1 MRKDNKTIVA
11 GYDYSSREKRE
22 KTVSELFER
31 AKNARRIIEP
41 MWQECNEYY
50 NFIHRASYQTSEFA
64 REQGLD
70 LPPVVPDAWIAVES
84 QIDPNVPE
92 PEFRGRDN
100 DLDGK
105 KAKER
110 EFAVKYVIENNRL
123 KDKNTRNERRLFKF
137 GDAVWKA
144 FWDSTMRCGI
154 HEGDIRVQDIPL
166 EGYFPDPSVRD
177 GYMQDGQ
184 YVDYVY
190 TVHKVEFCRLY
201 RNELKKLDVQPE
213 SIMNN
218 DYTGW
223 SNLFDLSAAIDE
235 TDDTLQILEHWFKQ
249 PEDTEDE
256 HGEFVPEGSVGCCI
270 MAGGREIKY
279 IPNYW
284 KRTNRQCQLFPFVQ
298 YWRIQDETQIWNK
311 SELFPI
317 LGMIDAAD
325 RKLHTAMF
333 NEAMMGNDMIVVE
346 QDALVDGETVTNEP
360 GAQIVVKAGRS
371 SGVRRMGGLQS
382 LTDSMHGMEWIQNQM
397 ERANRNYETNL
408 GKETTRATT
417 ATALSMLRSDAQSQ
431 EDIKK
436 ADRNAGFERLYELID
451 WLALEFFD
459 DDRVLYLGGSDGKKN
474 EVQKMKYNADA
485 LATMT
490 PAIRDAAGEIVREE
504 WRYWPK
510 VDVTIT
516 AGDSVVKSK
525 QATLQALQA
534 LTQSN
539 ITPDNWKLY
548 AAQLELLDIPG
559 KQEIIENWKNK
570 FDQPIMQPVAVQSGG
585 MMGGAMYEM
594 PGM

>member
-1 MRKDNKTIVA
+1 MKKDKKPIVA
-11 GYDYSSREKRE
+11 GYDYSTREARE
-22 KTVSELFER
+22 KTVGELFSR
-31 AKNARRIIEP
+31 AKNARSGVEEV
-41 MWQECNEYY
+41 WQECNEYY
-50 NFIHRASYQTSEFA
+50 NFIHRASHQTAGYAE
-64 REQGLD
+64 EQGMT

-92 PEFRGRDN
+92 PEFRGRD
-100 DLDGK
+100 DDKDGQ

-144 FWDSTMRCGI
+144 FWDPTMRCGI

-177 GYMQDGQ
+177 GYMQSGQ

-190 TVHKVEFCRLY
+190 AIHKVEFCRRY
-201 RNELKKLDVQPE
+201 QKELKKLDVRPE
-213 SIMNN
+213 DIMNS
-218 DYTGW
+218 DYTGGG
-223 SNLFDLSAAIDE
+223 NLFDLSLAVDD
-235 TDDTLQILEHWFKQ
+235 TDDTMQILEHWFKQ
-249 PEDTEDE
+249 PEDTKDE
-256 HGEFVPEGSVGCCI
+256 KGNHVPAGSIGCCI
-270 MAGGREIKY
+270 MAGGKEIKY

-325 RKLHTAMF
+325 RKLHMALF

-346 QDALVDGETVTNEP
+346 QDALADGEEITNEP
-360 GAQIVVKAGRS
+360 GSQIRTKPGRS
-371 SGVRRMGGLQS
+371 AGVRRLGGLQS
-382 LTDSMHGMEWIQNQM
+382 LTDAMAGMEWIQNQM

-417 ATALSMLRSDAQSQ
+417 ATAVSMLRSDAQDQ

-451 WLALEFFD
+451 WLVLEFFD
-459 DDRVLYLGGSDGKKN
+459 DDRVLYLQGKDKK
-474 EVQKMKYNADA
+474 ETQSLQFNADE

-490 PAIRDAAGEIVREE
+490 EPVKDINGVVVREA
-504 WRYWPK
+504 WQYWPK

-534 LTQSN
+534 LTQAQ

-548 AAQLELLDIPG
+548 AAQLDLLDIPG
-559 KQEIIENWKNK
+559 KQEIIEDWNAR
-570 FDQPIMQPVAVQSGG
+570 FSMQMMADPYA
-585 MMGGAMYEM
+585 MGG
-594 PGM
+594 GGI

>member
-1 MRKDNKTIVA
+1 MKRDKKPLVA
-11 GYDYSSREKRE
+11 GYDYSTREKRE
-22 KTVSELFER
+22 KTVGELFSR
-31 AKNARRIIEP
+31 AKNARSMVEESWR
-41 MWQECNEYY
+41 ECNEYY
-50 NFIHRASYQTSEFA
+50 NFIHRASHQTAAYAE
-64 REQGLD
+64 EQGMT

-92 PEFRGRDN
+92 PEFRGRD
-100 DLDGK
+100 DDQDGQ
-105 KAKER
+105 KAKDR

-144 FWDSTMRCGI
+144 FWDPSMRCGI

-177 GYMQDGQ
+177 GYMQSGQ

-190 TVHKVEFCRLY
+190 AIHKVEFCRVY
-201 RNELKKLDVQPE
+201 QKELKKLEISPE
-213 SIMNN
+213 SIMNS
-218 DYTGW
+218 DYTGGG
-223 SNLFDLSAAIDE
+223 NLFDLSLAVDD
-235 TDDTLQILEHWFKQ
+235 TDDTMQILEHWFKQ
-249 PEDTEDE
+249 PEDTTDE
-256 HGEFVPEGSVGCCI
+256 KGNKVPAGSIGCCI
-270 MAGGREIKY
+270 MAGGKEIKY

-284 KRTNRQCQLFPFVQ
+284 KRTNRQCNLFPFVQ

-325 RKLHTAMF
+325 RKLHMALF

-346 QDALVDGETVTNEP
+346 QDALADGEEITNEP
-360 GAQIVVKAGRS
+360 GSQIRTKPGRS
-371 SGVRRMGGLQS
+371 AGVRRLGGLQS
-382 LTDSMHGMEWIQNQM
+382 LTDSMAGMEWIQNQM

-417 ATALSMLRSDAQSQ
+417 ATAVSMLRSDAQDQ

-451 WLALEFFD
+451 WLVLEFFD
-459 DDRVLYLGGSDGKKN
+459 DDRVLYLQGKDKD
-474 EVQKMKYNADA
+474 EIQSLEFNADR

-490 PAIRDAAGEIVREE
+490 QPVKDINGNVVREA
-504 WRYWPK
+504 WQYWPK

-534 LTQSN
+534 LTQAQ

-548 AAQLELLDIPG
+548 AAQLDLLDIPG
-559 KQEIIENWKNK
+559 KQDIVEDWRQR
-570 FDQPIMQPVAVQSGG
+570 FAMPTTPQMPMAMPIAQGIPGGG
-585 MMGGAMYEM
+585 MA
-594 PGM
+594 